1 MYGPSSLTFNS
12 FHLIVFFFFFLFSR
26 SFRPLFLHWKH
37 SLIKSANRRPST
49 IEGALGERWGSD
61 IIINVIIIIIVHQF
75 CVCVCV
81 CVFHSTADK
90 QIDQAKKERER
101 ERERETELGA
111 VARVA
116 RSDDG
121 SPVSPGRLTWRPPT
135 HRHCGG
141 VVVYA
146 VLPFSLLNV

>member
-61 IIINVIIIIIVHQF
+61 IIINVHQF

-81 CVFHSTADK
+81 CSTQQQTSK
-90 QIDQAKKERER
+90 SIKRRKRG
-101 ERERETELGA
+101 RERETELGA